1 MKTKF
6 QSKSKQEKNN
16 NNNNTNC
23 AASQMSN
30 RVTFI
35 FVSLFIST
43 NYELEPNVSM
53 LMFDCRQ
60 TDNTFALKLTF
71 RFSFV
76 FFFFITFSVVF
87 VDSFEMVSVN
97 KSHCW
102 SQAEAGIENKMST
115 RVNRR
120 LLNHLMSD

>member
-1 MKTKF
+1 MKTKS
-6 QSKSKQEKNN
+6 QSKPKQDRKEEEKNN
-16 NNNNTNC
+16 TNY
-23 AASQMSN
+23 AAGQMSN

-76 FFFFITFSVVF
+76 FSLRFLLLIFF

-102 SQAEAGIENKMST
+102 PPVEAGIENKMST

-120 LLNHLMSD
+120 L

>member
-6 QSKSKQEKNN
+6 QSKQKQKREKNN
-16 NNNNTNC
+16 KNC
-23 AASQMSN
+23 ATGHMSN
-30 RVTFI
+30 RVPFI

-76 FFFFITFSVVF
+76 ASLRFLLFFFLLLIRLKWFRLINPICWPLA
-87 VDSFEMVSVN
+87 EVS
-97 KSHCW
+97 
-102 SQAEAGIENKMST
+102 IESKMRT

-120 LLNHLMSD
+120 L